1 MFSQTPESTLKLIP
15 VCRLRGPDSEC
26 SHVLWPGAIIV
37 ICRFSVSSSSTGAD
51 DLEPDL
57 KDTSEG
63 RLTEWRI
70 VEVT

>member
-1 MFSQTPESTLKLIP
+1 MFPCPLARRDYGDLLI
-15 VCRLRGPDSEC
+15 L
-26 SHVLWPGAIIV
+26 
-37 ICRFSVSSSSTGAD
+37 VSSSSTGAD

-70 VEVT
+70 VEVP